1 MAKRMSL
8 SERRATDARGVDVIF
23 GGAPVS
29 QEELTSEEEE
39 TSENSPSQESAPATP
54 ELGTSPGGGAK
65 PALVKAT
72 IYIRPEQVFAI
83 ESIQLAQRQR
93 TGQKPDKSDLLQE
106 AVDLLIAKYQG

>member
-1 MAKRMSL
+1 MAKRVSL
-8 SERRATDARGVDVIF
+8 SERRATDTRGVDVIF

-29 QEELTSEEEE
+29 EKEAATSQQEV
-39 TSENSPSQESAPATP
+39 SENSSSEEPARATS
-54 ELGTSPGGGAK
+54 ETGTSPGVGSK